1 MARCRAACMCW
12 LTRVSKNE
20 RRCYSRNWNSPCP
33 VRYPLGGY
41 PSPPS
46 ARRAAVRRSSS
57 MWRAQSTIGVSSLAL
72 LTILESARAA
82 STCDRTSAAADI
94 VCSQGVRHTIDR
106 QFHYHASCYIQGAGV
121 RDSESCPPGW
131 AFQDIGVFKQCV
143 LDTPALNLNGAKS
156 LNKCGEMCSMEGESV
171 ESVCCTETE
180 AHIPDG
186 TSVMIN
192 AIVSGQPTAADCP
205 AGWEFQ
211 PEWGGGQCLLQPG
224 GSQRLT
230 KIPACSQEGPAS
242 PSAAPAGASDD
253 TATIA
258 IAVGGT
264 VAVLLLC
271 TLAGLV
277 INRPCAAA
285 EEGREAEGARTRVG
299 RYCGGTCGGRAGRA
313 G

>member
-1 MARCRAACMCW
+1 MHVLVDPSLEKRAPVLLEKHWNRAMSRPLPPRGVPIAAERAARCG
-12 LTRVSKNE
+12 
-20 RRCYSRNWNSPCP
+20 P
-33 VRYPLGGY
+33 
-41 PSPPS
+41 
-46 ARRAAVRRSSS
+46 RSSS
-57 MWRAQSTIGVSSLAL
+57 MWRAQSTMGVSSLAL

-143 LDTPALNLNGAKS
+143 LGTPALNLNGAKS

-230 KIPACSQEGPAS
+230 KIPACSQEGLAS

-277 INRPCAAA
+277 IVLALRQRKAAKPKEPGPA
-285 EEGREAEGARTRVG
+285 
-299 RYCGGTCGGRAGRA
+299 
-313 G
+313 